1 MLNINGKMMN
11 STDYSNYVRSFKPGE
26 YARLH
31 RQVQLERLKNK
42 PPEALSDQDRI
53 LVKLSELDDQRQ
65 QYAKLIA
72 QADKTLDTPKNS
84 VVSYHQNLD
93 NCTDAVQSASE
104 EGTSMYKREKVLL
117 GYDPSGKPIEK
128 FISGKTRDELQIKAA
143 TELAKSGRLWEVLPS
158 SYVMQHLPAMQPSI
172 VKPKTSTPFKAYV
185 LEWYKRYK
193 SDLRQTTDVTQR
205 GWRDQLC
212 KFFNDEPIESITV
225 ARVQDYINSIQ
236 QNTTGAIGQK
246 VVFLSE
252 IFASAREDGLIEK
265 DPTQSKRINLGGQE
279 SKGIVA
285 LPKEKVR
292 ELIDKIASAD
302 DKLIKFYLALM
313 LYTGLRREEMLGLRW
328 EDIDLDAGFLHIS
341 RAVTYPS
348 SKPVV
353 GKPKTKKSKR
363 DVAMP
368 DELVSLLTKYKQP
381 NGYLVSDENG
391 ELFNDYNIKKLREA
405 AREYAELPELDARQL
420 RHSYASMLDAAGI
433 GLNTIGVSMGHTNV
447 KTTKR
452 YIDVEKDRLNDI
464 RNAGIDYV
472 LS

>member
-1 MLNINGKMMN
+1 MSYYFSAVKENPSLLTM
-11 STDYSNYVRSFKPGE
+11 
-26 YARLH
+26 
-31 RQVQLERLKNK
+31 
-42 PPEALSDQDRI
+42 PEAER
-53 LVKLSELDDQRQ
+53 
-65 QYAKLIA
+65 A
-72 QADKTLDTPKNS
+72 KTLHLSLHTLRRIENPTLYQKHTPEEYWKLQKQIKRYEKIINASIDTPKNYD
-84 VVSYHQNLD
+84 VSCSQNLD
-93 NCTDAVQSASE
+93 NCMNAVQSASE
-104 EGTSMYKREKVLL
+104 EGTSMYKREKVLT
-117 GYDPSGKPIEK
+117 GYDSSGKPIEK

-143 TELAKSGRLWEVLPS
+143 TELAKSGRLWEVIPS
-158 SYVMQHLPAMQPSI
+158 SYVMQHLPAMQPSTG
-172 VKPKTSTPFKAYV
+172 KPKTSTPFNTYA
-185 LEWYKRYK
+185 LDWYNRYK
-193 SDLRQTTDVTQR
+193 CDLRQTTDVTQK

-212 KFFNDEPIESITV
+212 RFFNDEPIESITV

-236 QNTTGAIGQK
+236 QNTAGTIKQK
-246 VVFLSE
+246 VTFLGE
-252 IFASAREDGLIEK
+252 ILSSALEDGLIEK
-265 DPTQSKRINLGGQE
+265 DPTRSKRISFGGQE
-279 SKGIVA
+279 GNGIIA

-292 ELIDKIASAD
+292 ELIDKIAATD
-302 DKLIKFYLALM
+302 DILIKFYLALM

-341 RAVTYPS
+341 RAITYPS

-368 DELVSLLTKYKQP
+368 DELISLLREYKQP
-381 NGYLVSDENG
+381 GGYLVSDENG

-433 GLNTIGVSMGHTNV
+433 GENTIGVSMGHTNV

-452 YIDVEKDRLNDI
+452 YIDVEKGRLNDI
-464 RNAGIDYV
+464 RNAGINYI